1 MHFAGVDRVA
11 IVVRDFQKAID
22 LYSALFEVQFDVLED
37 HLEQV
42 RVAHA
47 RDKLGLEVVAPM
59 SADGAIGA
67 HLTRLLAERG
77 EGVDVVAVRVDDL
90 EAAAGSF
97 REHGIEP
104 VGRMEHGSLKEAI
117 YDGSRLFGLG
127 LVLNE
132 YQEPHPCY
140 VEATRFLTATPAARR
155 LNTGRVENPR

>member
-22 LYSALFEVQFDVLED
+22 LYSALFGIHFDVLED
-37 HLEQV
+37 HLEQILV
-42 RVAHA
+42 EHA
-47 RDKLGLEVVAPM
+47 RNKFGLEVVAPI
-59 SADGAIGA
+59 SPNGAIGA
-67 HLTRLLAERG
+67 HLTRLLEERG

-90 EAAAGSF
+90 EAAVASF

-104 VGRMEHGSLKEAI
+104 VGRMEHGSLREAI

-132 YQEPHPCY
+132 YQEPHPCH
-140 VEATRFLTATPAARR
+140 VEASRFLTKAGAQSRDSSSSRP
-155 LNTGRVENPR
+155 